1 MSRLKIE
8 NFKIEEG
15 QCFVID
21 TNILFYMFNP
31 MGNPPTLVEDRYIE
45 LIEKIKKSNKI
56 KLVSHVF
63 SEFVNLYLRK
73 KFFLLKQKNKNI
85 KDYKKD
91 YRNKSQYRSDLKALL
106 TLMEDFLDNAVEFEN
121 DLFEKFKRSDL
132 FRGLDLTDIIL
143 KDLCLNKNYI
153 LISDDGDFDKIEELK
168 IL

>member
-1 MSRLKIE
+1 M
-8 NFKIEEG
+8 
-15 QCFVID
+15 
-21 TNILFYMFNP
+21 
-31 MGNPPTLVEDRYIE
+31 
-45 LIEKIKKSNKI
+45 IEKIKKSNKI

-73 KFFLLKQKNKNI
+73 KFFLLKQKNKNV

-106 TLMEDFLDNAVEFEN
+106 TLMEDFLENAVEFEN

-153 LISDDGDFDKIEELK
+153 LISDDGDFDNIEELK
-168 IL
+168 VL